1 MTTTAVFEVAEKK
14 YTVEEY
20 FELEKNSEVRH
31 EFYYGKLIEMPGES
45 KIANNIANNILEA
58 WRKKLK
64 RMGYQLFTHDVK
76 TTVKR
81 RGIYR
86 YPDVVVSPKVDD
98 DEYLVE
104 QPVIMAEVA
113 SFDSMKRDTVTKL
126 KEYTAIPSLKYYL
139 IVAQDEMSVQFYYRK
154 GTEWLFTFFEK
165 PTDVIT
171 LPDFSLEITLAEI
184 YDDID
189 LMDNKL
195 GV

>member
-1 MTTTAVFEVAEKK
+1 MTTTAVLEVAEKK
-14 YTVEEY
+14 YSVEEY

-31 EFYYGKLIEMPGES
+31 EFYYGKLIEMPGEA
-45 KIANNIANNILEA
+45 KVANNIANNILEA

-113 SFDSMKRDTVTKL
+113 SLDSKKRDTNTKL

-139 IVAQDEMSVQFYYRK
+139 IVSQEEMSVQFYYRK
-154 GTEWLFTFFEK
+154 GGEWLFTFFEK

-184 YDDID
+184 YDDIN
-189 LMDNKL
+189 L
-195 GV
+195 VVQ